1 ERAVRLAQRTHQLLA
16 HDPGV
21 ADTVD
26 PLGGSY
32 AVERLTRDIEAAA
45 EAYITRI
52 DAQGGAVQAIG
63 FMQREIQ
70 EAAYRWQREVEDKR
84 RVVVGVNEFVT
95 DHEPPAVRFSV
106 GPGAA
111 AALAGALLAAAM
123 VAGLA
128 AAGAADRIGAT
139 FTLMADEF
147 IQAFQPVEGIVVSLD
162 GDEIFLDIGATR
174 GAQVGQEYTI
184 FRKGAPFLHP
194 LTGRPLGRYE
204 DVLGWAQVKR
214 VQPEFAIAAFVR
226 APDKPTP
233 QPEDGARITR
243 GRIKI
248 AVAPVLDMTA
258 TGADLR
264 RVPYLLGTVLERS
277 KRFQVVDPIAVGD
290 MFASGGLRVE
300 EMLAR
305 PERAVRAAKNLDVAG
320 WVVPVLLERRGAV
333 TLDVT
338 YISAI

>member
-1 ERAVRLAQRTHQLLA
+1 DLRSAARGIRRAPAFGDVL
-16 HDPGV
+16 
-21 ADTVD
+21 
-26 PLGGSY
+26 
-32 AVERLTRDIEAAA
+32 
-45 EAYITRI
+45 
-52 DAQGGAVQAIG
+52 
-63 FMQREIQ
+63 M
-70 EAAYRWQREVEDKR
+70 R
-84 RVVVGVNEFVT
+84 RARV
-95 DHEPPAVRFSV
+95 
-106 GPGAA
+106 AA

-184 FRKGAPFLHP
+184 FRKGAPFL
-194 LTGRPLGRYE
+194 
-204 DVLGWAQVKR
+204 
-214 VQPEFAIAAFVR
+214 
-226 APDKPTP
+226 
-233 QPEDGARITR
+233 
-243 GRIKI
+243 
-248 AVAPVLDMTA
+248 
-258 TGADLR
+258 
-264 RVPYLLGTVLERS
+264 LGTVLERS

-320 WVVPVLLERRGAV
+320 WVVPVLLERRGGV

-338 YISAI
+338 YISAITGVALFSRRLPLLPNSAVEEQ